1 MVDATHKRFIA
12 SDRSYFSIIK
22 KEIHEKAA
30 AAGFEPNKLADLNL
44 IVSEMTSNLHKYA
57 TDGEILAGSFTQ
69 GANHYIELISIDH
82 GPGMANPQ
90 KMMEDG
96 HSTTSTLGL
105 GLGSIK
111 RLSDKFDIY
120 SIKGWGTI
128 MLSRIYK
135 KSNTSLSETTA
146 NMDIRPLVIAM
157 PGQEKSG
164 DGTYYKISEQH
175 FKLLVA
181 DGLGHGEEANHA
193 VNEAVKAFKS
203 CPYHSPAEILKYLHQ
218 SIRGT
223 RGMVATVVVF
233 DFNTRKW
240 KVAGVG
246 NITTRMS
253 NFMDIKNLMSH
264 NGIIGLN
271 IPTTINDQEVSFD
284 DYHQIALC
292 SDGIKS
298 RWEWSKFPGINRC
311 DLSIQAAAIYK
322 EFARQTDDMSV
333 VMVKINLR

>member
-1 MVDATHKRFIA
+1 MVDATHLRFIA
-12 SDRSYFSIIK
+12 NDRSYFSIIK
-22 KEIHEKAA
+22 KDIRYLAEE
-30 AAGFEPNKLADLNL
+30 AGFDLKRLADLDL
-44 IVSEMTSNLHKYA
+44 IVSEITSNLHKYA
-57 TDGEILAGSFTQ
+57 KDGEILAGLFVE

-82 GPGMANPQ
+82 GPGMAFPN

-96 HSTTSTLGL
+96 ISSSNTMGM

-111 RLSDKFDIY
+111 RLSDKFEIY
-120 SIKGWGTI
+120 SVKDWGTI

-135 KSNTSLSETTA
+135 NEPSPGAGRSV
-146 NMDIRPLVIAM
+146 DIRPLVVAM
-157 PGQEKSG
+157 PGQRQSG
-164 DGTYYKISEQH
+164 DGTYFKFTDHY

-181 DGLGHGEEANHA
+181 DGLGHGEPANHA
-193 VNEAVKAFKS
+193 VNEAVNAFRS
-203 CPYHSPAEILKYLHQ
+203 CPYHSPAEILKYIHQ

-223 RGMVATVVVF
+223 RGMVGTVVVF
-233 DFNTRKW
+233 DLTARKW

-253 NFMDIKNLMSH
+253 NFMEIKNLMSH

-271 IPTTINDQEVSFD
+271 IPTTINDQEVLFD
-284 DYHQIALC
+284 DFHQITLC
-292 SDGIKS
+292 SDGIKA

-322 EFARQTDDMSV
+322 EHARHTDDTSV
-333 VMVKINLR
+333 VMAKINLR